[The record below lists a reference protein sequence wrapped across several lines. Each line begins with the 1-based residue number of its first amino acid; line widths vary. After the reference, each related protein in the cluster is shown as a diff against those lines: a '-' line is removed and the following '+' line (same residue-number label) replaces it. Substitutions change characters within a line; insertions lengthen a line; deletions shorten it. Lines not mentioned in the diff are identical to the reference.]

1 MGGPKSRAWPLGTEE
16 LHGGHRVSKEVT
28 EAEHGTNQ
36 HAGGGVAVLHTR
48 RERERERERE
58 LKRRAL
64 TSSITLQI
72 YKYMPHS
79 MSTAQ
84 STQEHEFHFIF
95 VEQPKNKYIH
105 IV

>member
-48 RERERERERE
+48 RERERERERVE
-58 LKRRAL
+58 APGVNFIHN
-64 TSSITLQI
+64 TANIQI
-72 YKYMPHS
+72 YASQHEYSSKHTGARISLYICR
-79 MSTAQ
+79 A
-84 STQEHEFHFIF
+84 TQ
-95 VEQPKNKYIH
+95 K
-105 IV
+105 